1 MILNEKADRKLISIA
16 GGKGGVGKSILAAN
30 LGVLLA
36 TYGRRTVVVD
46 LDLGGS
52 NLHSYLGIKNT
63 NIGIGNILSDSRL
76 MFRDAV
82 LDTPF
87 DNLQFVP
94 GDVLVAGLAD
104 ITPQQRKKVSDSIM
118 ELEADYVLLDIGS
131 GSNAAAL
138 DFFLMSNA
146 GLIVTTPQ
154 PPAILNAYSFLK
166 NAFFRF
172 VRRSFAGDKRLDSYF
187 RSAVKDKRP
196 GTTPEVGE
204 IAKEINAIDKNA
216 SRKMHRHLSHLKPS
230 LVINRAKTPGDA
242 HMGAGLRDL
251 VETKLGIG
259 LQSLGLIYEDA
270 AVDESARDL
279 MPVVAEAPDS
289 LAARQITRISQKIAQ
304 SERFPEMPLA
314 LEEYSDSFEL
324 TAMEAANDHGEAD
337 GAEPSTAELVEMIQA
352 QRKTIA
358 DLQQTLRRVSVQ
370 NNLDFPS

>member
-1 MILNEKADRKLISIA
+1 M
-16 GGKGGVGKSILAAN
+16 GKSVLAAN

-36 TYGRRTVVVD
+36 TYGCRTVVVD

-63 NIGIGNILSDSRL
+63 NIGIGNLLADSRL
-76 MFRDAV
+76 LFRDAV

-104 ITPQQRKKVSDSIM
+104 ITPQQRKKVSDSIF

-131 GSNAAAL
+131 GSAAAAL

-146 GLIVTTPQ
+146 GIIVTTPQ
-154 PPAILNAYSFLK
+154 PPAILNAYNFMK

-172 VRRSFAGDKRLDSYF
+172 VRRSLAGDKRLDAYF

-196 GTTPEVGE
+196 GTTPEIGDMV
-204 IAKEINAIDKNA
+204 KEINSIDKTA
-216 SRKMHRHLSHLKPS
+216 SRKLHRHLSHIKPS

-242 HMGAGLRDL
+242 HMAVGLRDL
-251 VETKLGIG
+251 MDAKLGIH
-259 LQSLGLIYEDA
+259 LQSLGLIYEDP
-270 AVDESARDL
+270 AVDESARNL

-289 LAARQITRISQKIAQ
+289 LAARQMTRISQKISQ
-304 SERFPEMPLA
+304 SERFPDMPLA
-314 LEEYSDSFEL
+314 LDEYSDSFEL
-324 TAMEAANDHGEAD
+324 TAMEAANDYGEAD
-337 GAEPSTAELVEMIQA
+337 AAEPSTAELVEMIQA

-370 NNLDFPS
+370 SDLDFPS